1 MQLTLQK
8 GAAMKSIQWRVEQNT
23 LTNPFSYWARVIPK
37 DSVGYARLAE
47 RIVLK
52 NPVCSAEQAES
63 VLRTRD
69 AEILEI
75 LLEGAQV
82 SLENSFTYHTTI
94 TGRMNAPDDPLPP
107 DSAVNVQV
115 YAARPFAE
123 ALRQEAKLERLPP
136 DQKAPVIAGAE
147 DTVLGLN
154 DVLNPSGVLHLSG
167 TNLLFDLQSSSG
179 ECVIEGTREGRT
191 VQTRFAMISNSLILV
206 VPEIPSQSDPWNNE
220 YRVSV
225 STRYTAHGSLRTGTY
240 QRLLRTPLAVSLG
253 NDDGILSGAE
263 ADAPL
268 ARVTDGQLTGQSA
281 RVRVQAALNAQDGKL
296 RLNLLDM
303 REGGAAGDA
312 VHVTGDGVYTL
323 AGYAGFALAN
333 LEVTVDN
340 YTALINKVR
349 DEYTGRLVDILDVD
363 GGA

>member
-1 MQLTLQK
+1 M
-8 GAAMKSIQWRVEQNT
+8 AIQWRPEKNS
-23 LTNPFSYWARVIPK
+23 LTTPHSHWVRIIPK
-37 DSVGYARLAE
+37 DSLGYARLAE
-47 RIVLK
+47 RVVLK

-69 AEILEI
+69 EEIMEI
-75 LLEGAQV
+75 LLDGSQV
-82 SLENSFTYHTTI
+82 SLENAFTYHLSVTAKLD
-94 TGRMNAPDDPLPP
+94 APDDPLPP
-107 DSAVNVQV
+107 DHVINVQV
-115 YAARPFAE
+115 YAVKPFAE
-123 ALRQEAKLERLPP
+123 AVRQAAKLERLPP
-136 DQKAPVIAGAE
+136 EQKVPLIAGAE

-154 DVLNPSGVLHLSG
+154 DVLNPSGVLRLSG
-167 TNLLFDLQSSSG
+167 TELLFDLQSGSG

-240 QRLLRTPLAVSLG
+240 QRLLRTPLAVSIG

-268 ARVTDGQLTGQSA
+268 ARVTGGQLTGQSA
-281 RVRVQAALNAQDGKL
+281 RVRVQAALNAQSGEL
-296 RLNLLDM
+296 RLALLDM

-312 VHVTGDGVYTL
+312 VHVTGDAVYTL
-323 AGYAGFALAN
+323 AGYADSALTS

-340 YTALINKVR
+340 YTALLAKLR
-349 DEYTGRLVDILDVD
+349 EEYTGRMVDILDVD

>member
-1 MQLTLQK
+1 M
-8 GAAMKSIQWRVEQNT
+8 AIQWRPEKNS
-23 LTNPFSYWARVIPK
+23 LTTPHSHWVRIIPK
-37 DSVGYARLAE
+37 DSLGYARLAE
-47 RIVLK
+47 RVVLK

-69 AEILEI
+69 EEIMEI
-75 LLEGAQV
+75 LLDGSQV
-82 SLENSFTYHTTI
+82 SLENAFTYHLSVTAKLD
-94 TGRMNAPDDPLPP
+94 APDDPLPP
-107 DSAVNVQV
+107 DHVINVQV
-115 YAARPFAE
+115 YAVKPFAE
-123 ALRQEAKLERLPP
+123 AVRQAAKLERLPP
-136 DQKAPVIAGAE
+136 EQKVPLIAGAE

-154 DVLNPSGVLHLSG
+154 DVLNPSGVLRLSG
-167 TNLLFDLQSSSG
+167 TELLFDLQSGSG

-240 QRLLRTPLAVSLG
+240 QRLLRTPLAVSIG

-281 RVRVQAALNAQDGKL
+281 RVRVQAAIDAQSGEL
-296 RLNLLDM
+296 RLALLDM

-323 AGYAGFALAN
+323 TGYADSALTS

-340 YTALINKVR
+340 YTALLAKLR
-349 DEYTGRLVDILDVD
+349 EEYTGRLVDILDVD

>member
-1 MQLTLQK
+1 M
-8 GAAMKSIQWRVEQNT
+8 AIQWRPEKNS
-23 LTNPFSYWARVIPK
+23 LTTPHSHWVRIIPK
-37 DSVGYARLAE
+37 DSLGYARLAE

-69 AEILEI
+69 EEIMEI
-75 LLEGAQV
+75 LLDGSQV
-82 SLENSFTYHTTI
+82 SLENAFTYHLSVTAKLD
-94 TGRMNAPDDPLPP
+94 APDDPLPP
-107 DSAVNVQV
+107 DHVINVQV
-115 YAARPFAE
+115 YAVKPFAE
-123 ALRQEAKLERLPP
+123 AVRQAAKLERLPP
-136 DQKAPVIAGAE
+136 EQKVPLIAGAE

-154 DVLNPSGVLHLSG
+154 DVLNPSGVLRLSG
-167 TNLLFDLQSSSG
+167 TELLFDLQSGSG

-240 QRLLRTPLAVSLG
+240 QRLLRTPLAVSIG

-268 ARVTDGQLTGQSA
+268 ARVTGGQLTGQSA
-281 RVRVQAALNAQDGKL
+281 RVRIQAAIDGLTGEL
-296 RLNLLDM
+296 RLALLDM
-303 REGGAAGDA
+303 REGGAVGDA
-312 VHVTGDGVYTL
+312 VHVTGDAVYTL
-323 AGYAGFALAN
+323 AGYADSALTS

-340 YTALINKVR
+340 YTALLAKLR
-349 DEYTGRLVDILDVD
+349 EEYTGRLVDILDVD

>member
-1 MQLTLQK
+1 M
-8 GAAMKSIQWRVEQNT
+8 AIQWRPEPNA
-23 LTNPFSYWARVIPK
+23 LTNPRSYWVRVIPK
-37 DSVGYARLAE
+37 DSIGYARLAE

-69 AEILEI
+69 TEILDV
-75 LLEGAQV
+75 LLEGSQV
-82 SLENSFTYHTTI
+82 SLENSFTYHLSVTAKLD
-94 TGRMNAPDDPLPP
+94 APDDPLPP
-107 DSAVNVQV
+107 DHVINVQV
-115 YAARPFAE
+115 YAVRPFVE
-123 ALRQEAKLERLPP
+123 AVRQEAKLERLPP

-167 TNLLFDLQSSSG
+167 TNLLFDLQSGSG
-179 ECVIEGTREGRT
+179 ECVIEGSREGRT

-206 VPEIPSQSDPWNNE
+206 VPEIPSQPDPWNNE

-240 QRLLRTPLAVSLG
+240 QRLLRTPLAVSIG

-263 ADAPL
+263 ADDPL
-268 ARVTDGQLTGQSA
+268 ARVTGGQLTGDSA
-281 RVRVQAALNAQDGKL
+281 RVRIQAALNAQSGEL

-303 REGGAAGDA
+303 REGGAASDA
-312 VHVTGDGVYTL
+312 VHVTQNGAYTL
-323 AGYAGFALAN
+323 AGYAGSALTS

-340 YTALINKVR
+340 YTALFTKVR
-349 DEYTGRLVDILDVD
+349 EEYTGRLVDILDVS